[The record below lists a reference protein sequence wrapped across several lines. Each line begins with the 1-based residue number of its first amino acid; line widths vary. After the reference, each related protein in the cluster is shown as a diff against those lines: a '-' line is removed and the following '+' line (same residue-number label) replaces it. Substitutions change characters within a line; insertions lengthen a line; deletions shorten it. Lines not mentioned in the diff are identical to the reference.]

1 MVRHVLL
8 LKPKPETTHESID
21 ACRAALASLVG
32 QIPGLIDFHWGMNL
46 APAERHS
53 GYSYGFSMDFSNRQ
67 SLDAYGPHPEHV
79 KAATLVR
86 SCFLPALVFDF
97 EL

>member
-1 MVRHVLL
+1 MVRHILL
-8 LKPKPETTHESID
+8 LKPKPETTHEQID
-21 ACRAALASLVG
+21 ACRAALAGLVG
-32 QIPGLIDFHWGMNL
+32 TIPGLLDFHWGMNL
-46 APAERHS
+46 APAERTG
-53 GYSYGFSMDFSNRQ
+53 GYSYGFSMDFDKLQ

-86 SCFLPALVFDF
+86 THFQPALVFDF